1 MNGKGLVLENGSRSG
16 VFRPVLSRPKLVD
29 GKLLAPKRWI
39 RIVDT
44 PACLTIIYKVWA
56 GTGYG
61 AADTKVL
68 HRWPPKSCLRRA
80 GVRC

>member
-1 MNGKGLVLENGSRSG
+1 M
-16 VFRPVLSRPKLVD
+16 
-29 GKLLAPKRWI
+29 
-39 RIVDT
+39 VDT

-56 GTGYG
+56 ETGYG